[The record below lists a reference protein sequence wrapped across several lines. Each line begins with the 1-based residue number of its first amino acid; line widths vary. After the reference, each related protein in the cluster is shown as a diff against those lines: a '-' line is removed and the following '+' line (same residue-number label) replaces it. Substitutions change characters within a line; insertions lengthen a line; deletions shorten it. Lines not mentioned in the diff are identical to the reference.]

1 MPDLQDP
8 ILRLAI
14 ALYHN
19 KGAYALLLGSGV
31 SRSAGIPTGWEI
43 VLDLTRQVAASYGER
58 CEAGEEVAWYAEK
71 FGQQPTY
78 DALLDQVTGFKME
91 RATLLGNYIEP
102 RDEDISS
109 DAKVPQAAHRAIARL
124 VRGGYVRVILP
135 PILINFW
142 RRRCA
147 P

>member
-58 CEAGEEVAWYAEK
+58 CEAGERGRLVCGEIR
-71 FGQQPTY
+71 PTA
-78 DALLDQVTGFKME
+78 DIRRAIGSSHRLQGGTGNPTRE
-91 RATLLGNYIEP
+91 L
-102 RDEDISS
+102 
-109 DAKVPQAAHRAIARL
+109 HRAQG
-124 VRGGYVRVILP
+124 RGHLQ
-135 PILINFW
+135 
-142 RRRCA
+142 
-147 P
+147 

>member
-1 MPDLQDP
+1 
-8 ILRLAI
+8 
-14 ALYHN
+14 
-19 KGAYALLLGSGV
+19 
-31 SRSAGIPTGWEI
+31 
-43 VLDLTRQVAASYGER
+43 VAASYGER

-78 DALLDQVTGFKME
+78 DALLDQVTGFKVE

-124 VRGGYVRVILP
+124 VRGGYVRVIITTNFDQLLEEALRAVNVTPRVVSTADAVEQALP
-135 PILINFW
+135 S
-142 RRRCA
+142 CTSSA